1 MSDNVEWRTIPGF
14 PRYEINET
22 GDVRNRDSKKPLAEI
37 ENKNSGAFSYC
48 LHVGWGNRT
57 THRNFW
63 GLVYSAFPE
72 LLVDWRDIPGVE
84 GYMFNRE
91 GEVMTKRLW
100 RTIPTTK
107 AGNYIL
113 RAGGKRITWSMKQI
127 SEEELSVIWSDE
139 EEQEAA

>member
-1 MSDNVEWRTIPGF
+1 MSDNIEWRKIPGF
-14 PRYEINET
+14 PKYEINEH
-22 GDVRNRDSKKPLAEI
+22 GDVRNRDTKRQLAEV

-48 LHVGWGNRT
+48 LHIGWGNRT

-91 GEVMTKRLW
+91 GEVMSKRLW
-100 RTIPTTK
+100 RPIPTLK
-107 AGNYIL
+107 GAYIL
-113 RAGGKRITWSMKQI
+113 RANGKRLRWNI
-127 SEEELSVIWSDE
+127 SKLTEEELSVIWNNE